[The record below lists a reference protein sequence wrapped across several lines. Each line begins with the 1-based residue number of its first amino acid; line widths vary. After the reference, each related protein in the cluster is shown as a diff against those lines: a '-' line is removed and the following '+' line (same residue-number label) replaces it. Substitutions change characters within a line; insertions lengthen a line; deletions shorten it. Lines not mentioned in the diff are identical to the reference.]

1 MLILIT
7 TAIISVYR
15 NIVNAEHIG
24 FVMNGVASFSVQGA
38 QQLRKQKRSTVFLCF
53 PFVECTL
60 RRISYR
66 PQRGKLPSVCWQ
78 LPGIF
83 RTPRSIY
90 AVASYTATRVI
101 YGTTGLAFSLRDH
114 ILPPGRPLCGSLI
127 ILKSG
132 VMACEAMLLSAS
144 SVSR

>member
-53 PFVECTL
+53 PIVNAL
-60 RRISYR
+60 
-66 PQRGKLPSVCWQ
+66 
-78 LPGIF
+78 
-83 RTPRSIY
+83 Y
-90 AVASYTATRVI
+90 AVFLTAPGAGSDYI
-101 YGTTGLAFSLRDH
+101 QFSLGSLTGFDLVTE
-114 ILPPGRPLCGSLI
+114 LPPLYIYCPFKTEKRNCSFMNFL
-127 ILKSG
+127 
-132 VMACEAMLLSAS
+132 
-144 SVSR
+144 